1 MGAIVTKK
9 QSNMSWTITWKAAGR
24 YPIVADRIY
33 ATLADAQAYVDDTSA
48 TASAVPGLVIS
59 VVNDPIEKNNGI
71 YYVSKIAN
79 TEDAEKSGFP
89 LSDKGELVKV
99 GSGAGSMATA
109 NFEIVDGKITAATE
123 DNIGQVIYITEGT
136 EDYPAGPYIV
146 TGDGSVSRLG
156 TTSATG
162 NIAGDVEALKGKVSS
177 LEAKDTELSNNIAGV
192 SDKADA
198 NATDI
203 TNIKGD
209 LYDQDGLLVLAKSSE
224 VYTIDQ
230 IDGKLSDYV
239 TTKTYDEFAESTAS
253 NFQRIDDVLN
263 GLGDTYATITSVDA
277 IATSVQSLSDEVG
290 NKAAQSDLNNA
301 VGRIETLE
309 TTVNTTIPDTYA
321 TKIALKGLQDT
332 VDALPS
338 YTIVKAESAEEG
350 YASSYKLM
358 AGEAQVGATINIPK
372 DMVVENG
379 EVRKLEPDEVA
390 AGKGNAGVDYIVLTL
405 SNATDDKLY
414 IEASSLVDIYKAGSY
429 VTISEDKVVSINV
442 DSLYTNIEST
452 MVSKKTFAT
461 PTEVEDAK
469 AAAAADAKTK
479 ADNAAALANQYTDN
493 QLAKY
498 TTTADLQ
505 NTYATKASLEQEK
518 NALTKSIND
527 NVSDIDARLDLV
539 ESQLGLG
546 GGDGEDLSLVEQ
558 VVHDVAALKT
568 TVGNAASTGDD
579 GEPIAATGLQL
590 DVANLK
596 TKDNELSNQISTLN
610 DTAVKKISLNCSE
623 LTPVAGTITI
633 DVVNEIKAE
642 GNTDTALISLGAAKN
657 YVDSKVST
665 INISL
670 ESLETEKASIK
681 LVASDSDATATNVI
695 YLVGDAKAP
704 KVVIDGALHTIG
716 SSLYAPIDKYATTT
730 EGGLMS
736 ATDKSKLEEIDAIKI
751 SDILDKIKEVDAS
764 I

>member
-89 LSDKGELVKV
+89 ISATGELVKA
-99 GSGAGSMATA
+99 GSGAGSMAIT
-109 NFEIVDGKITAATE
+109 NFNIVDEQVTEATI

-136 EDYPAGPYIV
+136 EDYPEGPYIV
-146 TGDGSVSRLG
+146 TGFGTVSKLG
-156 TTSATG
+156 IISG
-162 NIAGDVEALKGKVSS
+162 NGDIGTIASDVELLKANVKN
-177 LEAKDTELSNNIAGV
+177 LNETIIPNV

-198 NATDI
+198 NTNDI
-203 TNIKGD
+203 ADIKGD

-224 VYTIDQ
+224 VYTKGEV
-230 IDGKLSDYV
+230 DGKLEDYV
-239 TTKTYDEFAESTAS
+239 ATTTYDGFVEST
-253 NFQRIDDVLN
+253 NTKFQNIDTKFA
-263 GLGDTYATITSVDA
+263 GLGDTYATIAKV
-277 IATSVQSLSDEVG
+277 DEVAG
-290 NKAAQSDLNNA
+290 NVEALSEVVDTKAAQSDLDSA
-301 VGRIETLE
+301 IGRIGTLE
-309 TTVNTTIPDTYA
+309 TTVNTTIPETYA
-321 TKIALKGLQDT
+321 TKDALQGLQDT

-358 AGEAQVGATINIPK
+358 AGDKQVGATINILK
-372 DMVVENG
+372 DSFVSNG
-379 EVRKLEPDEVA
+379 EVRKLNETEIA
-390 AGKGNAGVDYIVLTL
+390 QGKGNAGIDYIVLTL
-405 SNATDDKLY
+405 ANATNDTLY
-414 IEASSLVDIYKAGSY
+414 IEASSLVDIYKAGSH
-429 VTISEDKVVSINV
+429 VTINDDKVVSIDL

-452 MVSKKTFAT
+452 MVSKQTFAT
-461 PTEVEDAK
+461 PAEVEAAK
-469 AAAAADAKTK
+469 TAAAADAKSK
-479 ADNAAALANQYTDN
+479 ADNAVALANQYTDN
-493 QLAKY
+493 QLANY
-498 TTTADLQ
+498 TTTADLEF
-505 NTYATKASLEQEK
+505 TYATKASLEAEK
-518 NALTKSIND
+518 QVLAKSIGD
-527 NVSDIDARLDLV
+527 NVAEIDARLDLV

-568 TVGNAASTGDD
+568 AVGNAASTGDD

-590 DVANLK
+590 DIVNLK
-596 TKDNELSNQISTLN
+596 AKDIELSEQISTLN
-610 DTAVKKISLNCSE
+610 DTAVKKISLNGSE

-642 GNTDTALISLGAAKN
+642 GNTETALISLGAAKN
-657 YVDSKVST
+657 YVDSKVSA
-665 INISL
+665 INVSL

-695 YLVGDAKAP
+695 YLVGDVKAP
-704 KVVIDGALHTIG
+704 KVVIDGTLHTLG
-716 SSLYAPIDKYATTT
+716 SALYAPIDKYATAT
-730 EGGLMS
+730 EGGLM
-736 ATDKSKLEEIDAIKI
+736 AAIDKSKLDQIDAIEISAILAKI
-751 SDILDKIKEVDAS
+751 EEVNAS